1 MNLFYLTILLC
12 FEFGENF
19 VQRGI
24 EEVFTKVSHS
34 CEKGKRSFMCESQSF
49 EISYLLLRDGL
60 TQRKTNSWPAART
73 GELVRPTEFCL
84 LPTGLPLVRKCNS
97 IECTAE
103 WEEMN
108 YGTVTCIG
116 YEDDKNALT
125 FELQKLYKEIRH
137 LRFDRISF
145 EITSYF
151 LNLLNRRCLKL
162 TAADLEISL
171 SLLRVITRSRNIQ
184 LLPQIVEIANFLLQ
198 SDDDATA
205 KFNQLSGTP
214 ALLITLENYL
224 IPMAKSVLPPQN
236 CRSNFADGKHFGA
249 ENIKVFYTWPMCSD
263 VTGIVVYKKSRMQ
276 SLKNDVNY
284 DFQYIYLNQSFN
296 DLLLQSNVDV
306 VAYVP
311 QELWKMAKKKR
322 FRLKFSWYK
331 NSNFFLN
338 HTASDDQEMGSALL
352 PAIYGN
358 KDLQPKYIPLPVDE
372 TNSNGHFQC
381 FQWQGSFWRLAQPTT
396 VENSTY
402 LALCRNRVKAT
413 KQLSLESDKSTLSS
427 NLNILRFV
435 RSIIGCILS
444 LFGLFCIFLTALFY
458 DNWRHQFSNK
468 LLLNISAIL
477 LLVTSY
483 FMLLNM
489 PNIRAAIDHVEHPK
503 RCIAVGAFFQYSMLV
518 LFLWMLFIAVLQ
530 YKRYVRV
537 FAAKVARHTIVGYAL
552 AAWCL
557 PLIPTLLVTWL
568 DSQSYMRSL
577 HDRTEGHFMCHPSG
591 FSWLLGILLP
601 ASSIMLICFGI
612 FGYILWNIRRA
623 SKKFHSTLERDDVIL
638 HVHRSAILILVLSIT
653 WIFGLLG
660 HMETFGFFEVLFCF
674 TSTLQGF
681 FLFAYFVVMDKN
693 ARQFWRKYLCAGNYS
708 YSVE

>member
-1 MNLFYLTILLC
+1 
-12 FEFGENF
+12 
-19 VQRGI
+19 
-24 EEVFTKVSHS
+24 
-34 CEKGKRSFMCESQSF
+34 
-49 EISYLLLRDGL
+49 
-60 TQRKTNSWPAART
+60 
-73 GELVRPTEFCL
+73 
-84 LPTGLPLVRKCNS
+84 
-97 IECTAE
+97 
-103 WEEMN
+103 MN

-145 EITSYF
+145 AITSYF

-263 VTGIVVYKKSRMQ
+263 VTGIVVYKKSHMQ

-311 QELWKMAKKKR
+311 PELWKMAKKKR

-358 KDLQPKYIPLPVDE
+358 K
-372 TNSNGHFQC
+372 
-381 FQWQGSFWRLAQPTT
+381 
-396 VENSTY
+396 
-402 LALCRNRVKAT
+402 ALCRNRVKAT